1 MKKGKEKK
9 GFMVK
14 GEEACEALERLRL
27 VEGVLKWKQRVLC
40 MLLGQRKTLRR
51 CLNAKTTY

>member
-1 MKKGKEKK
+1 
-9 GFMVK
+9 MVK

-40 MLLGQRKTLRR
+40 MLLGALYATWGKKNIKKMLE
-51 CLNAKTTY
+51 